1 MILGRKTRWESK
13 RKKIHY
19 VVPIVGKNREIP
31 EQKINQF
38 VSDRTDMIEIMDGEK
53 VILRVS
59 DQFHGYE
66 ELKDILR
73 KNTGEI

>member
-1 MILGRKTRWESK
+1 MISGRKTRWESK

-19 VVPIVGKNREIP
+19 VVPIVGKKREIP

-53 VILRVS
+53 AILRVS

-66 ELKDILR
+66 ELKEILR
-73 KNTGEI
+73 KNAGEI